1 MASVP
6 SLSCRH
12 CGQIVVDCWTSFAEI
27 AGNQE
32 WDVASCDNLTWTL
45 CDQHRQLPPDFA
57 HTVVSQLSVSHP
69 LLNMPPKRK
78 PTTPSSKKRTPK
90 KSRNAGSSRR
100 DVHYPG
106 GALQTT
112 FAVEGMAYCYYNN
125 HLIYML
131 NILSSST
138 N

>member
-12 CGQIVVDCWTSFAEI
+12 CGQIVVDYWTSFAEI

-32 WDVASCDNLTWTL
+32 WDVASCNNLTWML
-45 CDQHRQLPPDFA
+45 CNQHRQLPPDFA
-57 HTVVSQLSVSHP
+57 HTVVSQLSVSCP
-69 LLNMPPKRK
+69 LLNMSPKRK
-78 PTTPSSKKRTPK
+78 PTILSFKKRTPK
-90 KSRNAGSSRR
+90 KSRNARSSHCN
-100 DVHYPG
+100 VHYSG

-112 FAVEGMAYCYYNN
+112 FTIKGMAYCYYNN